1 MMNISPDFSQ
11 PRQEG
16 HVHAGLGKRILIV
29 DDHETV
35 LLYLTDRLERLG
47 FVVSTATNGQ
57 EGMRLLQEQ
66 VFHGVLLD
74 LEMSV
79 MDGLTMLSH
88 LQKQAND
95 IPVIVM
101 SADPTRTAM
110 IKAIEAG
117 ARDYLTKPI
126 SNVILK
132 YKCLRLF
139 A

>member
-1 MMNISPDFSQ
+1 
-11 PRQEG
+11 
-16 HVHAGLGKRILIV
+16 
-29 DDHETV
+29 
-35 LLYLTDRLERLG
+35 
-47 FVVSTATNGQ
+47 
-57 EGMRLLQEQ
+57 
-66 VFHGVLLD
+66 
-74 LEMSV
+74 
-79 MDGLTMLSH
+79 MLSH
-88 LQKQAND
+88 LRKRAND

-139 A
+139 V

>member
-1 MMNISPDFSQ
+1 MNISQDFSQ
-11 PRQEG
+11 SPQEAD
-16 HVHAGLGKRILIV
+16 VDSSLGKRILIV

-35 LLYLTDRLERLG
+35 LLFLKDRLERLG
-47 FVVSTATNGQ
+47 FEVYPATNGK
-57 EGMRLLQEQ
+57 EGMRLLQEHSFQ
-66 VFHGVLLD
+66 GVLLD
-74 LEMSV
+74 LEIPGK
-79 MDGLTMLSH
+79 DGLTMLSH